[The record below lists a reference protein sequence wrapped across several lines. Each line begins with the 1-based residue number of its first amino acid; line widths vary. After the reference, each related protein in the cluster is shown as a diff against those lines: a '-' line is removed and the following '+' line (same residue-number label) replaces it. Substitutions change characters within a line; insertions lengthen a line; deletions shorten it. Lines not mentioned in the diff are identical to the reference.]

1 MSTINSVN
9 SNIST
14 LTQTYST
21 VNSQENTQENV
32 QTTEETATTPV
43 DTVEISSAAKS
54 ASTSKSKSTSQKSTV
69 DTAAIQKAIRESEQK
84 MSQFKSLV
92 EKLFKKQG
100 KTSYEAD
107 WDTLAKAGKLG
118 EALSDIEVDSTTKAQ
133 AQADIAEDGYWG
145 VEKTSERILD
155 FAKALAGNDSSKAD
169 ALLEAYKK
177 GFEAAEEAWGGKDKL
192 PEICYKTHEAVLKGF
207 EDWKNEGSTSSTSNM
222 EDVSYSQIIA
232 QAGNGVMGN

>member
-9 SNIST
+9 SNVST

-21 VNSQENTQENV
+21 VNSQENTQ
-32 QTTEETATTPV
+32 TTEENTTTTPV

-54 ASTSKSKSTSQKSTV
+54 ASTSKSKSTSQKHTV
-69 DTAAIQKAIRESEQK
+69 DTAAIQKAIRESEEK

-107 WDTLAKAGKLG
+107 WNTLAKAGKLG
-118 EALSDIEVDSTTKAQ
+118 EALSNIEVDSATKAQ

-177 GFEAAEEAWGGKDKL
+177 GFESAEEAWGGKDKL